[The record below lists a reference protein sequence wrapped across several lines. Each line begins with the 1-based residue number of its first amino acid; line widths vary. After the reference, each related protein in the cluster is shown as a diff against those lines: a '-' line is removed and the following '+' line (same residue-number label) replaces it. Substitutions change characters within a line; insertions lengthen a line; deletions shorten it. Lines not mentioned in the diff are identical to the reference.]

1 VTTRFGLRY
10 QQPRRWLV
18 PAVEVTVPTV
28 VSMDPWR
35 LHHEVV
41 HTAYGLTSGHAMV
54 RAQRWSRAHGDPR

>member
-18 PAVEVTVPTV
+18 PAVEVTTQEVESV
-28 VSMDPWR
+28 DPWR
-35 LHHEVV
+35 YRQIVV

-54 RAQRWSRAHGDPR
+54 RAQRWARAHGDPR